1 MLRPQRGR
9 TPVSPTPAA
18 PPCPHPAPPRLP
30 GGSPAPL
37 QPLSSRRRGAQ
48 GRGGSR
54 GVAVRLEAQ
63 PGRFPPPPGPRTPPP
78 RPSRAQPASPSD
90 AAGGLTDGQAAGRAD
105 RRTGGRPCPRAAVGR
120 VPGLG
125 AEGRRGG
132 DKGEGGGGDCEA
144 PQPARSLTWN
154 GAEARRCWRCRRLP
168 EEPGGPRGRA
178 ARRRGWGDG
187 GATAAPGPASAP
199 WRAARS
205 LWRLRGRDG
214 AGPPARGE
222 GRGLGAEPGAL
233 RGLRSGP
240 RPPPALTPSPPPSP
254 RRRRSQPARSAASAA
269 LPRPPRHRARCPP
282 GPAPFQPP
290 AAPIGR
296 RRRSPRGDW
305 LAAGSITEREEDG
318 LEAAA
323 AGPGLVERRGAP
335 PQPPPRGAEGT
346 AGPGRAA
353 GLQLEPPPRR
363 PRCPELGALR
373 RRALCFGGLRP
384 GARPPDTCAPPRT
397 GCRGPGRQGS
407 CVRRSGMRVPAA
419 RHKAGTRPWGCR
431 ASPDC
436 WHLLRGSSTKGLLPS
451 ERANVSP
458 AWKKKKL
465 HFLKFVLLF

>member
-1 MLRPQRGR
+1 MN
-9 TPVSPTPAA
+9 
-18 PPCPHPAPPRLP
+18 
-30 GGSPAPL
+30 
-37 QPLSSRRRGAQ
+37 
-48 GRGGSR
+48 
-54 GVAVRLEAQ
+54 GVAN
-63 PGRFPPPPGPRTPPP
+63 
-78 RPSRAQPASPSD
+78 
-90 AAGGLTDGQAAGRAD
+90 
-105 RRTGGRPCPRAAVGR
+105 
-120 VPGLG
+120 
-125 AEGRRGG
+125 
-132 DKGEGGGGDCEA
+132 
-144 PQPARSLTWN
+144 LTWN

-305 LAAGSITEREEDG
+305 LAAGSITGREEDG

-384 GARPPDTCAPPRT
+384 GARPPIRARRHVPAAGGPAGRAAALGGAGCGCLQLGTKQGPGPGAAEPALTAGTCSGAAPPR
-397 GCRGPGRQGS
+397 GFFRQRELTFLRLGK
-407 CVRRSGMRVPAA
+407 RRNCIS
-419 RHKAGTRPWGCR
+419 
-431 ASPDC
+431 
-436 WHLLRGSSTKGLLPS
+436 
-451 ERANVSP
+451 
-458 AWKKKKL
+458 
-465 HFLKFVLLF
+465 